1 MDKKMSII
9 KWLLLVLLTIAI
21 TFIFI
26 HYIILFIG
34 IMVKNNISYQV
45 NAIDYISMITSAIV
59 TIWVGWFISKKLT
72 ENRFQKEFLIGDLK
86 EIERNIHEIED
97 IFETSTSVDI
107 MHISSKFSTL
117 YSIENRF
124 SETISI
130 MNLSKNI
137 STNIR
142 EVITNLYEKATD
154 FSSPNE
160 YTNKLDIPEIKKRC
174 NDIIIETRTLII
186 KINSI

>member
-1 MDKKMSII
+1 M
-9 KWLLLVLLTIAI
+9 
-21 TFIFI
+21 
-26 HYIILFIG
+26 
-34 IMVKNNISYQV
+34 
-45 NAIDYISMITSAIV
+45 
-59 TIWVGWFISKKLT
+59 
-72 ENRFQKEFLIGDLK
+72 IGDLK

-154 FSSPNE
+154 FSGPNE